1 MNNLFNILTN
11 STILITGATGFIGG
25 LLVDELIS
33 MNNLYNTGINLIL
46 PVRNLKKA
54 KEKYPI
60 DKDQYKSITL
70 IETSL
75 ENFQLEKL
83 DMPIDYIFHCA
94 STTSS
99 SIMISNPVEV
109 ADGIVLG
116 TKNILELARIKQI
129 KSMVYLSSME
139 VYGIIDSTCGLITEN
154 MLGDVDIFSARS
166 CYPLG
171 KRMAEHYCH
180 IYYKQYGLPVKIARL
195 AQTFGY
201 GISKD
206 DNRVFAQFARAVINN
221 QDIVLHTKG
230 LSMGNYCESKD
241 AINGLLTILVKG
253 CDGEAYNVVNEE
265 NTMRICE
272 MAKLVVEKI
281 AKGKIK
287 IIYDIPHNNTYG
299 YARDTGLRLSSEK
312 LRGLGWRPTKNLEE
326 MFLELIDYMKNNNNF

>member
-1 MNNLFNILTN
+1 MNILFNILTN

-154 MLGDVDIFSARS
+154 MLGNVDIFSARS
-166 CYPLG
+166 CYPMG
-171 KRMAEHYCH
+171 KRIAEHYCYT
-180 IYYKQYGLPVKIARL
+180 YYKEYGVPVKIARL

-201 GISKD
+201 GVDKD
-206 DNRVFAQFARAVINN
+206 DNRVFAQFAKAAILGE
-221 QDIVLHTKG
+221 DIVLHTEG

-241 AINGLLTILVKG
+241 VVNALFTILEKG
-253 CDGEAYNVVNEE
+253 QAGEAYNVVNEE
-265 NTMRICE
+265 NTMQIRD
-272 MAKLVVEKI
+272 MAKLVAEKI
-281 AKGKIK
+281 ADGRINVVF
-287 IIYDIPHNNTYG
+287 DIPKDHSYG
-299 YARDTGLRLSSEK
+299 YAKDTQLRLSSEK
-312 LRGLGWRPTKNLEE
+312 LRKLGWRPTKSLEA
-326 MFLELIDYMKNNNNF
+326 MYRDLITWMKS